1 MCTWCAQEMV
11 RMLTDSHGY
20 AEHLPVTD
28 FSCIILHDRG
38 SEIAQGVKVLAA
50 KPDSMHLIPR
60 TPMANGEN

>member
-1 MCTWCAQEMV
+1 
-11 RMLTDSHGY
+11 MLTDSHGY